1 MSKLLTSKGV
11 ATCRVK
17 TRRSTEFVKVY
28 GAKGL
33 AWVKV
38 KEGGEWQSPIAKFFS
53 DDERAAIAER
63 LNLEVN
69 DVAVFVADSAKVT
82 NAALAIT

>member
-1 MSKLLTSKGV
+1 MSRKDLDGL
-11 ATCRVK
+11 
-17 TRRSTEFVKVY
+17 TEFVKVY

-53 DDERAAIAER
+53 EDERAAIAER

-82 NAALAIT
+82 NAALGNLP